1 MKINKLLFFIFL
13 YISIIY
19 TKSYSAENK
28 SGTFEGKGGA
38 EDHSFLNVT
47 NSNLKKGKDFFKQ
60 ALKLKKKNK
69 VKKSGK
75 KFEKALSYFVLAHK
89 EYPEN
94 VEILNYLGFTYNV
107 IGDLMMSE
115 IYYQQAL
122 VLDPKNPAINQG
134 LGELYLETKR
144 INLAKERLEALSI
157 CNCQEYTKL
166 KNLLEKN

>member
-13 YISIIY
+13 CISIIS
-19 TKSYSAENK
+19 TKSFSAEKK

-60 ALKLKKKNK
+60 AIKLKKKNK
-69 VKKSGK
+69 IKKSVK
-75 KFEKALSYFVLAHK
+75 KFEKALGYFVLAHK

-94 VEILNYLGFTYNV
+94 IEILNYLGFTYNV
-107 IGDLMMSE
+107 IGDLIMSE

-157 CNCQEYTKL
+157 CNCQEYKKL